1 MIGKWLRSNP
11 LFRKWCIHFR
21 NKIRSRDNKIHM
33 TNISCCG
40 NEITIQGANSLL
52 VIHDSSMLRHCT
64 VRVSGTGNAIAAAGE
79 TTLSGSSIRVHGN
92 NNLIRIGKN
101 VTYANV
107 SFFISGDNNEI
118 VIGDNCSACDVQFH
132 IEQDNNTI
140 RVGNGTTMHGR
151 GAQVIHM
158 AADEGSKI
166 IIGEDCML
174 AHSTNMRSTDSH
186 SIVDL
191 NGNRLNPAKDI
202 RIGDHC
208 WIGMQCI
215 ILKGTEI
222 ASHCVT
228 AAGAVCSKKYGESH
242 CIIGGNPA
250 KIIKRE
256 IDWDRKFV

>member
-1 MIGKWLRSNP
+1 
-11 LFRKWCIHFR
+11 
-21 NKIRSRDNKIHM
+21 M

-40 NEITIQGANSLL
+40 NEITIQGADNPL
-52 VIHDSSMLRHCT
+52 VIHDSSMLRYCT
-64 VRVSGTGNAIAAAGE
+64 VHVSGEGNAIAAAGE

-101 VTYANV
+101 VAYTNV

-118 VIGDNCSACDVQFH
+118 VIGDDCSACDVQFH
-132 IEQDNNTI
+132 IEQNNNTI

-158 AADEGSKI
+158 AVDEGSKI
-166 IIGEDCML
+166 LIGEDCML
-174 AHSTNMRSTDSH
+174 AHSTQMRSTDSH

-202 RIGDHC
+202 RIGVHC

-222 ASHCVT
+222 APHCVM
-228 AAGAVCSKKYGESH
+228 AAGTVCSKKYNESH
-242 CIIGGNPA
+242 CVIGGNPA